1 MYSSCLYC
9 HGDLGTN
16 ESVGHF
22 PVGRRLAFDSANG
35 RLWVI
40 CGACRRWN
48 LSPLE
53 ERWDAIDECEGLF
66 EKTRL
71 RMSTDNI
78 GLARIAEGTELVR
91 VGAAMRPEMAAWR
104 FGAQLAAR
112 RRQYRWLVAG
122 GVVVTAGLFV
132 GATTAGVS
140 IVAGRWA
147 WNVMKGGYERVTR
160 LTLPNPSA
168 GRKASVET
176 HFAEHSPAAAEAWR
190 REALTLDIKPPK
202 PTVSIETKHA
212 LDARIAI
219 DSDEEGLQLTLP
231 VVGGSSVGYAGVD
244 ARYVAPKLLAKVNRS
259 GGRRDDERL
268 AVAMLEGVASDRA
281 SDLFAALLRRYAS
294 QRSKSKPIKAL
305 GTPVNLALEMA
316 LHEQRERELLAGELL
331 DLEFAWREAEE
342 LARIADSLGST
353 AIDRALA
360 RLKAKITG

>member
-9 HGDLGTN
+9 HGDLGKN

-53 ERWDAIDECEGLF
+53 ERWDAIDECERLF

-122 GVVVTAGLFV
+122 GVVVTAGLVV
-132 GATTAGVS
+132 GVTTAGVS
-140 IVAGRWA
+140 VIAGRWA

-160 LTLPNPSA
+160 LTLPNPQA
-168 GRKASVET
+168 GRKASVEAR
-176 HFAEHSPAAAEAWR
+176 FAEHSPAAAEAWR
-190 REALTLDIKPPK
+190 REARTLDIKPPT
-202 PTVSIETKHA
+202 PTVSIETKQA
-212 LDARIAI
+212 RDARIVI
-219 DSDEEGLQLTLP
+219 DPDDDVLQLTLP
-231 VVGGSSVGYAGVD
+231 VVGGSNVGYTGVD
-244 ARYVAPKLLAKVNRS
+244 ARNVAPKLLAKVNRS
-259 GGRRDDERL
+259 GGSREDERH

-281 SDLFAALLRRYAS
+281 PDLFAALLRRYAS
-294 QRSKSKPIKAL
+294 QWSKSKPIKDF

-316 LHEQRERELLAGELL
+316 LQEQRERELLAGELL
-331 DLEFAWREAEE
+331 ELEFAWREAEE
-342 LARIADSLGST
+342 LTRIADSLGST